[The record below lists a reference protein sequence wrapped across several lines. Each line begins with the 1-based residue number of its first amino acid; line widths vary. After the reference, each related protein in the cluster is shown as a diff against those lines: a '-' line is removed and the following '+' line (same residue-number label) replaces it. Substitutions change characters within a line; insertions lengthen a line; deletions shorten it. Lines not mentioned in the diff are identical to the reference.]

1 MFLIKKEKKMA
12 DNIVNIITNV
22 GFPVAVAAYLLVRME
37 SRLTELKD
45 SINALTVAISKWQQ

>member
-1 MFLIKKEKKMA
+1 MA